1 MLLRSNSMQ
10 KKLLLVDDEVA
21 ILKALRR
28 LFKRAGFAVQIA
40 ESGKEAL
47 ALMEHEDFHV
57 VMTDFRMPHMT
68 GGELV
73 AEVQARF
80 PDTVC
85 MILSGYADLQSVLLA
100 LNSGA
105 VYKFLEKP
113 WDDAALVEEV
123 EQAYLHWEDLQKRA
137 GLTRLGAESL
147 ALVEVDHN
155 GMIYAINPAA
165 CQQLSIEQSSAMGH
179 SVIQFLPL
187 MRKEQF
193 DLLFSLRGGHIELV
207 DLDQE
212 RALHLRS
219 KPACNQRWILSIEAH
234 NRTAVLGVR
243 QLLDRSEVISHL
255 DSVMA
260 AEQPSVM
267 VAYLDLS
274 GFRNFNDYLGYSE
287 ADRILSRVAELL
299 VANKP
304 LHSIIGRMGGDEFV
318 MLAADIGDM
327 QQGINLIRELL
338 QPFERLIPFDGR
350 DLHISFN
357 AGFAIGPEDGANS
370 EVLLQNAQAACIYA
384 KSRGRS
390 FYPRYHQAMNERRR
404 DLVRLQS
411 DLYRALEC
419 EQFSVVYQ
427 PKVCLQSGNIVG
439 AEALLRWQHEEHG
452 AVSPAEFI
460 PLAESSGLIESI
472 GEWVLASASS
482 QSRAWHEEGL
492 PPFLVSVNLS
502 GRQLQMGSLVERVRF
517 VLDNTGLDPE
527 QLELEVT
534 ETFLMQDISQS
545 LILLEEIK
553 ALGVRLA
560 IDDFGTG
567 YSSLNY
573 LHRLPIDTLKIDRS
587 FIVDLERSSETY
599 DLVRNVIHMSHDLGL
614 RVVAEGVETQVQ
626 LDMLREL
633 ACDEIQGYYFSP
645 PVSPEAF
652 RRLLAQQRVFDI
664 CTGRKESPVAL

>member
-1 MLLRSNSMQ
+1 MQ

-165 CQQLSIEQSSAMGH
+165 CQQLSIEQSSALGH

-664 CTGRKESPVAL
+664 CTGRKEGPVAL

>member
-1 MLLRSNSMQ
+1 MQ

-318 MLAADIGDM
+318 MLAADIGDV

-338 QPFERLIPFDGR
+338 QPFECLIPFDGR

-664 CTGRKESPVAL
+664 CTGRKEGPVAL

>member
-1 MLLRSNSMQ
+1 MQ